1 MKTYLI
7 LGALLSVMLACVP
20 AAFADPPKS
29 PTKNGYTELLTPKN
43 SLLLLID
50 LQPQFALATHSI
62 TTEALTV
69 NAAGITKAAKVFG
82 VPTILSTNRA
92 ATYGGAFFPEV
103 TQVRPDLVVFDRTL
117 ISAFDDQR
125 IVADIQKSGRRK
137 IIIGGLWTDNCVMLP
152 ALTALRDGYEVY
164 VLTDVSGDINEAS
177 HDMAIRRLIQ
187 AGATPVTWLAV
198 MLEWQRD
205 WANTATAGDVGAIFS
220 ESMAGLPAK

>member
-1 MKTYLI
+1 MNTTAPLRVF
-7 LGALLSVMLACVP
+7 LAVLLSLCTLTCVH
-20 AAFADPPKS
+20 AAQPR
-29 PTKNGYTELLTPKN
+29 TGGGYVELLTPDN

-62 TTEALTV
+62 DTHTLTV
-69 NAAGITKAAKVFG
+69 NATGITKAAKVFG

-92 ATYGGAFFPEV
+92 STYGGPFFPEV
-103 TQVRPDLVVFDRTL
+103 TAVRPDLTVYDRTL

-125 IVADIQKSGRRK
+125 IVEEIRKSGRRK

-164 VLTDVSGDINEAS
+164 VLTDVSGDINQSS
-177 HDMAIRRLIQ
+177 HDMAILRLVQ

-205 WANTATAGDVGAIFS
+205 WANARTAGAVGSIFS
-220 ESMAGLPAK
+220 ESMANSPAQ